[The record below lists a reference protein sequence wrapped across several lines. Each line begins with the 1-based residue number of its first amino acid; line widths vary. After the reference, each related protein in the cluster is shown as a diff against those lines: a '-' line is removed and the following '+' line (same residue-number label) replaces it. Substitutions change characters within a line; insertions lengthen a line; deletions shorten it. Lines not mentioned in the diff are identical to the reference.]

1 MERDKPVAAYC
12 RVSTL
17 EQKRR
22 GYGIDIQ
29 VRDVTLFAER
39 QGLFVRRF
47 YRDEAESG
55 VKEHRRE
62 LRRLLKDCRAGRVG
76 IVIIPS
82 LDRL

>member
-1 MERDKPVAAYC
+1 MEPDKEAVAYC

-29 VRDVTLFAER
+29 ERGVRLFAAS
-39 QGLFVRRF
+39 QGLVVRRV

-62 LRRLLKDCRAGRVG
+62 LRSA
-76 IVIIPS
+76 S
-82 LDRL
+82 